1 MFSRVP
7 LVKRGLDRERTADT
21 KSATRRDKNPGED
34 DPSSFSLGF
43 LYYFEEATKM
53 RFKKGLFLVLV
64 IVALSIVSA
73 CGGNNGEA
81 STSPSDSATDSPSSA
96 SAKPVTL
103 RVGYNLWVGSA
114 GTYIA
119 DKLGYFKD
127 AGLDIKFIEFPN
139 PTESTQALLTG
150 NVDIS
155 GTTLDT
161 AVMVKSTEQ
170 PGQDLKFF
178 HIGDQSFGADGIVSK
193 DSITS
198 IADLKGKTV
207 AVTIGAVNHFL
218 LSHALKQAG
227 VNESDVNLTN
237 VSPEQTGALFLTGKV
252 DAAVTWEPY
261 LSEAKSKGGKIL
273 YSTKDAPNLIID
285 GDMASQKLITEQGDA
300 LRKYAAAIEKGR
312 QYYLDHPDEGAQIV
326 ADKLQTTKEE
336 VKSMMEG
343 VKLASESDS
352 KTILVDNKADLEKLI
367 TEFSTFFKD
376 SKLIEKDVDPAT
388 LIDTSL
394 YQ

>member
-1 MFSRVP
+1 MK
-7 LVKRGLDRERTADT
+7 LK
-21 KSATRRDKNPGED
+21 K
-34 DPSSFSLGF
+34 GF
-43 LYYFEEATKM
+43 L
-53 RFKKGLFLVLV
+53 LLLV
-64 IVALSIVSA
+64 IVALSIMSA
-73 CGGNNGEA
+73 CGGNNAETT
-81 STSPSDSATDSPSSA
+81 TSSSA
-96 SAKPVTL
+96 SASDSPSPASAEPVTL

-119 DKLGYFKD
+119 EKKGYFKD
-127 AGLDIKFIEFPN
+127 AGLDVKFIEFPN

-178 HIGDQSFGADGIVSK
+178 HIVDQSFGADGIVSK

-218 LSHALKQAG
+218 LSHALQQAG
-227 VNESDVNLTN
+227 VKESDVNLTN
-237 VSPEQTGALFLTGKV
+237 VSPEQTGPLFLTGKV

-273 YSTKDAPNLIID
+273 YSTKDAPDLIID
-285 GDMASQKLITEQGDA
+285 GDMASQKLITEHGDA
-300 LRKYAAAIEKGR
+300 LRKYTEAIEKGR
-312 QYYLDHPDEGAQIV
+312 QFYLDNPDEGAQIV

-336 VKSMMEG
+336 VKSMLEG
-343 VKLASESDS
+343 VKLASTSDAKS
-352 KTILVDNKADLEKLI
+352 ILVDKRADLDKLI
-367 TEFSTFFKD
+367 TEFSAFFKS

-388 LIDTSL
+388 LIDSFI